1 MAVTIEDVRAVAALA
16 RLEFE
21 AGEEERLTLELN
33 RILDYMAKLNELN
46 TDDVEP
52 TSHVVPIANAFRT
65 DEVVEF
71 PDSEAMIAS
80 APQRQESYYRVP
92 KVIE

>member
-1 MAVTIEDVRAVAALA
+1 MAVTLEDVRVVATLA
-16 RLEFE
+16 RLQFDP
-21 AGEEERLTLELN
+21 AEEERLTLELN
-33 RILDYMAKLNELN
+33 RILDYMAKLNELDTEN
-46 TDDVEP
+46 VEP
-52 TSHVVPIANAFRT
+52 TSHVVPIANAFRA

-71 PDSEAMIAS
+71 PDPEAMVAS